1 MRFRRVSLV
10 IPVYNE
16 EATLPELIER
26 CLAVGATF
34 GCACEVILVDDG
46 SDDGS
51 VRIIGEQA
59 RQHPGAIVGVL
70 LNRNYGQHAAV
81 MAGFAQARGDVVVTL
96 DADLQNPPEE
106 IPVLLREIENG
117 HDVVGGVRR
126 TRRDSA
132 LRRGGS
138 RLMNRIM
145 QRLTG
150 VHVTDYGCMLRAYRR
165 RVIDQVLTCDERS
178 TYIPALANSFAST
191 IGEVEV
197 AHAERAAGGS
207 RYSFWGLLNL
217 YFDLLISTT
226 ITPLRLLSVSG
237 TLLAFA
243 GIAFGFLL
251 LALRLYYGPEW
262 AVQGVFTI
270 FAILFVF
277 LGVQLLGMGLLGE
290 YIGRISRDVRARPR
304 YVIRELVTHD
314 APGVA
319 DSSRAALDRAAIPD

>member
-1 MRFRRVSLV
+1 MGFTRVSMV

-16 EATLPELIER
+16 ALTLPELIER
-26 CLAVGATF
+26 CRCVGAGL
-34 GCACEVILVDDG
+34 GCPYELILVDDG
-46 SDDGS
+46 STDSS
-51 VRIIGEQA
+51 VRIITEEVQRQA
-59 RQHPGAIVGVL
+59 GTIVGVF

-81 MAGFAQARGDVVVTL
+81 MAGFAQASGDVVVTL

-106 IPVLLREIENG
+106 IPVLLREIEQG
-117 HDVVGGVRR
+117 CDAVGGIRR
-126 TRRDSA
+126 RRRDTA
-132 LRRGGS
+132 LRRGAS

-145 QRLTG
+145 QRMTG

-165 RVIDQVLTCDERS
+165 SVIEQVLKCEERS
-178 TYIPALANSFAST
+178 TYIPALANSFASS

-197 AHAERAAGGS
+197 AHAERAEGTS
-207 RYSFWGLLNL
+207 RYSLWSLINL

-226 ITPLRLLSVSG
+226 ITPLRLLSVTG

-290 YIGRISRDVRARPR
+290 YIGRISRDVQARPR
-304 YVIRELVTHD
+304 YVIRERVGHD
-314 APGVA
+314 DVDP
-319 DSSRAALDRAAIPD
+319 SSGS